1 MPVIANVSVHLDAKN
16 AIANAKG
23 LNRALEGVEPAAKK
37 AAVASRGFGAALQS
51 ALAPLLAMSTAITVV
66 GKSLNTAF
74 ARGAAVQKL
83 KNFTVSAGELN
94 AALAAAANSSQKF
107 GISQTEATT
116 ALADT
121 LSRLKGL
128 GFGLKETTQI
138 YDGFNA
144 IALQS
149 GTSAEDAA
157 GAFVQLSQAL
167 GSGKLQ
173 GDELRSIL
181 ERMPTLAQRIA
192 TSMGKSAGE
201 IRRLGQEGKLTSDII
216 QKALAEAAEASDNFG
231 NKLTEQ
237 QLAQKNL
244 AQVTDRL
251 FNTLGKVFG
260 PAVIKGMETIT
271 AIGNELGNWWDYIGS
286 VIFPKVQRAVEPSV
300 RALKAPFSAAHL
312 QPFLV
317 IFQNVLL
324 KAFEAAIQVLARLS
338 TVLGGVIKGFMSL
351 GNNPV
356 FKFIAEQVGRLVN
369 FLGLTN
375 DKVGQFQQE
384 QQKAAQEAAKTVNQY
399 SAMPEKVE
407 DVKQKAKEL
416 KEAQQ
421 AVTDALKRQTTEIEK
436 QFSVQAN
443 NLDLTSSLAAERIKT
458 QKAINNLAQDEL
470 KNLIKRAKTDD
481 ERIFY
486 AKQLFKLQKQA
497 AKLEF
502 KASKLA
508 IKQALRK
515 VELAY
520 EEVVAK
526 EKAVRTEVALAKANG
541 TLNKQHLKL
550 LQSVK
555 EEVAFGAKRLQVAQS
570 IAREQIIQAK
580 AVRDSRN
587 LAANLAYQQNVVA
600 RNTTAAAN
608 AAGDYASNME
618 RAASAASKQK
628 TAFEKGTLGATETK
642 TVGTSIPID
651 EDIRKEVQG
660 RGGFKSVEAMVSAL
674 EEAQKQR
681 NTNNLARAARGQA
694 PLGPQRYAQGGYLT
708 KPHIGMVGEAG
719 PEYIIPERKAAA
731 FAMNYLSGARGSN
744 AIPRYAE
751 GGYVGPINIQTGPVM
766 QQGGTNYVTM
776 AQFEDGLRSVVNSV
790 TQNRS
795 YGARRFQGVS

>member
-83 KNFTVSAGELN
+83 KNFTGSAGELN

-286 VIFPKVQRAVEPSV
+286 VIFPKVQRAVEPLVS
-300 RALKAPFSAAHL
+300 ALKEAFSGVDLKA
-312 QPFLV
+312 FLV